1 MTFEQILDFA
11 TFVVMLVNLVF
22 YVMNNNL
29 RALCIGMGL
38 EPWLKSMLALEV

>member
-38 EPWLKSMLALEV
+38 GPWLKSMLALEV